1 MPDDISPLWD
11 EVTADATGLLFATGS
26 YDCTLAARF
35 LGVSASGY
43 TGGRLVEYLDE
54 GQMQD
59 KERIAADVHASL
71 VRIAAISHDGAA
83 EDPFAFLIRLKRE
96 PLLGSL
102 PLAN

>member
-1 MPDDISPLWD
+1 
-11 EVTADATGLLFATGS
+11 
-26 YDCTLAARF
+26 
-35 LGVSASGY
+35 VSASGY
-43 TGGRLVEYLDE
+43 TGGRLVGYLDE
-54 GQMQD
+54 DQMQD
-59 KERIAADVHASL
+59 KEKIAADVHASL